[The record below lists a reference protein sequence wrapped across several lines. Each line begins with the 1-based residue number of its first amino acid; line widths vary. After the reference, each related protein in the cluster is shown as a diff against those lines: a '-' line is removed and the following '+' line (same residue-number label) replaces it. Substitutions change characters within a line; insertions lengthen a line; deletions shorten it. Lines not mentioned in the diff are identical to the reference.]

1 MEKLHLDILDFGR
14 KAIFQKLA
22 VFRPVGYLSGGTALA
37 LQLGHRVSY
46 DFDIFCG
53 KEVSAAFAARVRK
66 ELPVREVSVNN
77 ADEFTFFTDNEIK
90 ISFIFYPFDLQK
102 YLLDFPD
109 APLRIISPLGTA
121 LAKAYALN
129 RRNAWRDYVD
139 LYAILK
145 KRITTIEEI
154 TREAAV
160 VFGGLFNEKLF
171 LAQLV
176 YTEDISATEISGTQL
191 LESAT
196 LEEVRSFFE
205 KEVDAYLKLKLA

>member
-77 ADEFTFFTDNEIK
+77 ADEFTF
-90 ISFIFYPFDLQK
+90 
-102 YLLDFPD
+102 
-109 APLRIISPLGTA
+109 LRTTRLKSPLFF
-121 LAKAYALN
+121 
-129 RRNAWRDYVD
+129 
-139 LYAILK
+139 
-145 KRITTIEEI
+145 
-154 TREAAV
+154 TRSICKNICSI
-160 VFGGLFNEKLF
+160 FQMRPCGSF
-171 LAQLV
+171 LRWGRL
-176 YTEDISATEISGTQL
+176 
-191 LESAT
+191 
-196 LEEVRSFFE
+196 
-205 KEVDAYLKLKLA
+205 